1 MPLAL
6 VVLVVSCAGS
16 PEDQTAS
23 LCEDLVNLA
32 ATVELI
38 ANPPVEATV
47 GDVRGATEKLD
58 PTIHQAERASVVQDE
73 EGDALRAD
81 QEAVL
86 DALDGIGDDT
96 PLLEVPPDRLTPTD
110 DLAARYRTLVVTLG
124 CAAVGVD
131 SSP

>member
-1 MPLAL
+1 VCLAL
-6 VVLVVSCAGS
+6 VAVAVSCTGS
-16 PEDQTAS
+16 PEDETAS
-23 LCEDLVNLA
+23 LCEDLGNLA

-58 PTIHQAERASVVQDE
+58 PTINQAERAGVVPDE
-73 EGDALRAD
+73 EGDAFRAA
-81 QEAVL
+81 QEDVL

-96 PLLEVPPDRLTPTD
+96 PLLEVPSDRLTPTD

-124 CAAVGVD
+124 CASIVAD
-131 SSP
+131 R